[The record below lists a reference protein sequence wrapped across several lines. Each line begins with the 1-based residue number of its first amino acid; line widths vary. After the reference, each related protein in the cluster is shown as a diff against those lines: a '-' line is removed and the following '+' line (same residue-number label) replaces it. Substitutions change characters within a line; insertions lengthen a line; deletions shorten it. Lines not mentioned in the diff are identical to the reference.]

1 VTARI
6 EAIKGANGATIRLI
20 GQLDAEY
27 LPELKNQIEAN
38 GRVVVLD
45 MDEVTLV
52 DVDVVRF
59 LIACEAQHIELRGCP
74 AYIREWIGRER
85 EGAK

>member
-6 EAIKGANGATIRLI
+6 EPIKGAGGTIIRLI

-27 LPELKNQIEAN
+27 LSELKNQIEAN
-38 GRVVVLD
+38 ERVVVLE
-45 MDEVTLV
+45 MEEVTLV

-59 LIACEAQHIELRGCP
+59 LIDCELQGIELRGCP
-74 AYIREWIGRER
+74 AYVREWIARER
-85 EGAK
+85 ENTK